1 MPGAFGSHGFGTSP
15 YGSSLVPFGV
25 ASAVSL
31 SPTWVRV
38 SFTDL
43 LDPSFAPFLAAP
55 NYSITPSLPVHAAII
70 DSAQSVRLLTDS
82 QTPVTYT
89 VTVTLGRSVY
99 GFPLDFRLRTATFEG
114 LNPAAK
120 FFAVPIRN
128 NRVRLVFDQRMS
140 PDPETSNPANYE
152 ILNAQTG
159 LTIPISSVTEEFSG
173 VQLVAVVLE
182 LAAALQI
189 TGVYRA
195 KVGSFVHTFYGAN
208 VYPDTSRFQWVQYV
222 GRLSVPIGAFSGELH
237 GGPLGSKLGRHQG
250 LIYFS
255 PALETNASN
264 SIIEVDECSV
274 CTKAY
279 DEYHIPVPVDPKVL
293 YTFGSGTST
302 VLGAGA
308 VLWAPRPRICEARM
322 DLGDLRAET
331 VPPPV
336 DSHCIATFREPWD
349 QNFVALLN
357 NTHWKVFDNAGTP
370 PAYFITAANL
380 APIPPGPTVT
390 RVLQPPP

>member
-31 SPTWVRV
+31 APTWVRV
-38 SFTDL
+38 SFTDII
-43 LDPSFAPFLAAP
+43 DPSFAPFLAAS
-55 NYSITPSLPVHAAII
+55 NYSITPSLTVRAALI
-70 DSAQSVRLLTDS
+70 DGSQSVRLLTDP

-89 VTVTLGRSVY
+89 VAVIFGRNIY
-99 GFPLDFRLRTATFEG
+99 GLPLDSRLKTATFNG

-159 LTIPISSVTEEFSG
+159 LTIPVSSVTTEFSG

-182 LAAALQI
+182 LADSLQI

-208 VYPDTSRFQWVQYV
+208 VYPDTSKFQWVQAI
-222 GRLSVPIGAFSGELH
+222 GRFSVPIGAFSGELH
-237 GGPLGSKLGRHQG
+237 GGPLGAKLGRHQG
-250 LIYFS
+250 LVYFS

-302 VLGAGA
+302 TLGAGA
-308 VLWAPRPRICEARM
+308 VLWAPQPRISEAR
-322 DLGDLRAET
+322 LAFNDLRQDTFSAAF
-331 VPPPV
+331 

-349 QNFVALLN
+349 HTRVSLLN
-357 NTHWKVFDNAGTP
+357 NTAWKMFDPAVTP
-370 PAYFITAANL
+370 PAYFISAANL
-380 APIPPGPTVT
+380 TPIPPGPTVT